1 MKYLYALILLI
12 LTIFLIDLA
21 VSLAQEWH
29 KERVRQKN
37 IARFAMSPFRGVKHS
52 DRWMS

>member
-1 MKYLYALILLI
+1 MKYLYALILLL

-29 KERVRQKN
+29 KERARQRN
-37 IARFAMSPFRGVKHS
+37 IARFALSPFNGTRKS
-52 DRWMS
+52 TWLS

>member
-1 MKYLYALILLI
+1 MKYIYALMALCAA
-12 LTIFLIDLA
+12 IFLIDLL
-21 VSLAQEWH
+21 VSHVQEWQR
-29 KERVRQKN
+29 ERKRQRN